1 MANENTIVSQNPL
14 AEQPSGFNFTELLK
28 NPLFLSMMSQ
38 AGASINPN
46 MAGMNQLTQNVIGSQ
61 SAMKILSK
69 MLGGEIPEGGK
80 LSMDSKGMKL
90 EVPVSALSTS
100 QESNTMAPQTMAPQ
114 AVAPA
119 QTPTTTTTAPTQ
131 TQQPGMP
138 AGLMRAI
145 NPFAISQQGISVSDL
160 AGLTP
165 KDVLEAFQTAAQ
177 TTYMTGLAQAQM
189 AQAEARRLEEWR
201 RIKEI
206 PEKVPVKVGDQT
218 LYVDPKEALDYY
230 AKVNELPVSYET
242 YKLAREDPEF
252 KNYLLE
258 MAKAGST
265 KVEISP
271 YEASK
276 QRTLG
281 TSAGEI
287 MAPDRHVEIRKRLED
302 SGFRPDPDRADA
314 IAKKYGIDYKDAKE
328 YLMRAKVIEE
338 HTQELRGLYPDSEIE
353 FKDDGWYKDG
363 VLIKRNPYY
372 AK

>member
-1 MANENTIVSQNPL
+1 MANGNTTASQNPL
-14 AEQPSGFNFTELLK
+14 VEQPSGFSVSELLK
-28 NPLFLSMMSQ
+28 NPLFLSMISQ

-46 MAGMNQLTQNVIGSQ
+46 MAGINQLTQNVIGSQ
-61 SAMKILSK
+61 NLMKILSK
-69 MLGGEIPEGGK
+69 MLSGEVPEGGK
-80 LSMDSKGMKL
+80 LSMDSKGVKV

-100 QESNTMAPQTMAPQ
+100 QESSTTAPQTMAPAQ
-114 AVAPA
+114 TAAPA
-119 QTPTTTTTAPTQ
+119 S
-131 TQQPGMP
+131 TQQPNISTN
-138 AGLMRAI
+138 LMRAL
-145 NPFAISQQGISVSDL
+145 NPFAISQQGISASDL

-252 KNYLLE
+252 KSYLLE

-338 HTQELRGLYPDSEIE
+338 HTQELRALYPDSEIE